1 MFGGR
6 IGHNDSLVHHIFR
19 MKIRIERIIDQ
30 GTEKQKKKEGSNEK
44 WKQNSI
50 YKSSIREHRHTK
62 SIVFCP
68 FKGNKK

>member
-1 MFGGR
+1 MMNR
-6 IGHNDSLVHHIFR
+6 AHNSSEARKCLEIATQYFDNISLDLIYGIPG
-19 MKIRIERIIDQ
+19 M
-30 GTEKQKKKEGSNEK
+30 SNEK